1 MTDSMHKL
9 ESTRLADAGAEKS
22 SAPFETIVSP
32 ILPTKMVRSPSAS
45 SAKSDASSSSV
56 TSSNSSAKVEIKP
69 DVAEAHFH
77 QTLEEL
83 SDAQIE
89 RSESDSV
96 LETVESKFKNA
107 LNAFVQFMESL
118 KLDQKMRAVVAEFE
132 PTFSKFEEKVIS
144 PINEFGERTSKDLQ
158 SEMSS
163 FQQELSQLRS
173 RIQAR
178 LDQLSGSES
187 KSQSSGSSSAADA
200 PYEAPN
206 AIEDLN
212 KLDDMGFTDR
222 RRNLELLATHKGDI
236 NAVVASLLE

>member
-1 MTDSMHKL
+1 MHKL
-9 ESTRLADAGAEKS
+9 ESTRLADTAEKS
-22 SAPFETIVSP
+22 SAPSEAIVSP
-32 ILPTKMVRSPSAS
+32 ILPTKMIRSPSAS
-45 SAKSDASSSSV
+45 SDKSDASS
-56 TSSNSSAKVEIKP
+56 TSATTSNTGAKVEIKP
-69 DVAEAHFH
+69 DVAEAQFH

-83 SDAQIE
+83 SDAQIK
-89 RSESDSV
+89 RSDSDSV

-107 LNAFVQFMESL
+107 LSAFVQFMESL

-144 PINEFGERTSKDLQ
+144 PINEFGERTSKDFQ

-173 RIQAR
+173 RLQAR
-178 LDQLSGSES
+178 LDQLSRPEVKSSEAP
-187 KSQSSGSSSAADA
+187 SAADV

-222 RRNLELLATHKGDI
+222 RRNLELLAAHKGDV
-236 NAVVASLLE
+236 NAVVAALLE